1 MQCLA
6 ARPLANLASDIELD
20 TPLLRLEI
28 PRENVMPIRT
38 VGAGQFGLVFAVNVR
53 DDAEGLSYERAAKV
67 LRAGASPDTMANFL
81 REAEV
86 LRQLNHRNVVR
97 LRGVCLRQ
105 QPWLIIEDYMLYVTT
120 PPLLIIIL
128 FYLEVISRML
138 VGCSVPSL
146 QGGVACRQRPFSGV
160 GSKLP
165 LLTATLT
172 CASLM
177 TRLVP

>member
-1 MQCLA
+1 MLPVIQCNAWA

-120 PPLLIIIL
+120 PPLLISFL
-128 FYLEVISRML
+128 FGGHLEDA
-138 VGCSVPSL
+138 
-146 QGGVACRQRPFSGV
+146 GGVLCSFSSR
-160 GSKLP
+160 GSGMP
-165 LLTATLT
+165 S
-172 CASLM
+172 ASLLGG
-177 TRLVP
+177 R